1 MKRKKILLVD
11 DEDTILLGLHR
22 KLYSLN
28 SECDVM
34 LASSGEVAQQILS
47 EQSID
52 VMVTDVRMPGI
63 SGLDLLAWAAV
74 HSPKTRVIII
84 TAFDV
89 AQLQDQATRQGCLQI
104 VQKPFD
110 LNKMRDMI
118 QGLLDDEGSLGGNL
132 GSLSTADVIQMLCLS
147 HRTTALRVVEGSR
160 VGMIHIIKGEIV
172 HATWNGKVGE
182 EAVYHILQATQG
194 VFNTLPLM
202 DFDTC
207 TVNSGW
213 QQLLLEGMRL
223 ADEGV
228 LDHDEQ
234 EEKTEEML
242 DRLVY
247 EEKRDVVAKRIKG
260 VKSKAKL
267 DKPTSAKGKK
277 EQALEGMKELD
288 RKELTGSLKAGIDQN
303 EDFSALVDKG
313 FEHLRRK
320 EYLGAKDTWEQA
332 LMMEPGNRML
342 ELNLKK
348 LDKLM
353 EQASS

>member
-11 DEDTILLGLHR
+11 DENTILLGLHR

-28 SECDVM
+28 FDCDIL
-34 LASSGEVAQQILS
+34 LASSGEIAQQILA
-47 EQSID
+47 EQSVD

-74 HSPKTRVIII
+74 HSPKTRVIIM

-89 AQLQDQATRQGCLQI
+89 AQLQDKASRQGCLQI

-147 HRTTALRVVEGSR
+147 QRTTALRVVEGSR
-160 VGMIHIIKGEIV
+160 VGMINILKGEIV

-228 LDHDEQ
+228 LKQDES
-234 EEKTEEML
+234 EEKTDDL
-242 DRLVY
+242 IDGFVY
-247 EEKRDVVAKRIKG
+247 EEKRGVVAAKNKA
-260 VKSKAKL
+260 VKSKAKPE
-267 DKPTSAKGKK
+267 KPTPAKGR
-277 EQALEGMKELD
+277 G
-288 RKELTGSLKAGIDQN
+288 RGKAQDEKVTKVQDQKGKDPGG
-303 EDFSALVDKG
+303 DFSGLVDKG

-320 EYLGAKDTWEQA
+320 EYLGAKDMWEQA
-332 LMMEPGNRML
+332 LAMDPGNRML

-348 LDKLM
+348 LENLM
-353 EQASS
+353 QPPASS